1 MCHHKVNQK
10 LATDPF
16 IEPDTLPAQVILL
29 PRIRSIQLKISL
41 MALQPPQTYF
51 LDGNF
56 MS

>member
-29 PRIRSIQLKISL
+29 PRIRPIQLKISL
-41 MALQPPQTYF
+41 IALQPPQTYF
-51 LDGNF
+51 LVEIL
-56 MS
+56 